1 MEREEEEHVM
11 CAPIPGTDLEIVVQR
26 IREISRRMDTED
38 PGATQ
43 A

>member
-1 MEREEEEHVM
+1 MDSEEEQIM
-11 CAPIPGTDLEIVVQR
+11 CSPIPGTDLEIVVRR